1 MVGIC
6 VIKKGALMDTNENKL
21 VLSVSGKR
29 KYLEKLIGKMIKIL
43 HLIQEEP
50 QTHTSPQA
58 FIYGQLIE
66 LNSAN
71 QLFDNELIEII
82 VKLNIVYT
90 SYQTAPFAEIKK
102 QIFEIKNKINY
113 LLEQM

>member
-1 MVGIC
+1 
-6 VIKKGALMDTNENKL
+6 MDINENKL

-50 QTHTSPQA
+50 ETKNSPQA

-82 VKLNIVYT
+82 VKLNAVYNI
-90 SYQTAPFAEIKK
+90 YQSAPFVDVKK

-113 LLEQM
+113 LLDNL